1 MVSTAQSQSRTRNFA
16 RVIGPYLAVVAI
28 VATAR
33 SSEMASMLAQFT
45 SVQVL
50 SWVVGAIVLAC
61 GTAIVA
67 FHQYWRTP
75 AAVVVSVVGW
85 LLVVRGV
92 FLIAFPTVFA
102 SLADRV
108 IATAGS
114 WMWLYVVMAL
124 IGLYLTYIGWMP
136 SPQRDVNPSED
147 AEGEMR
153 HAA

>member
-33 SSEMASMLAQFT
+33 SSAMASMLAQFT
-45 SVQVL
+45 SVPVL

-75 AAVVVSVVGW
+75 AAVIVSVVGW

-92 FLIAFPTVFA
+92 FLMAFPTAFA
-102 SLADRV
+102 SLADRMM
-108 IATAGS
+108 ATAGS
-114 WMWLYVVMAL
+114 WTWLYVVMAL
-124 IGLYLTYIGWMP
+124 MGLYLTYVGWMP
-136 SPQRDVNPSED
+136 PSRHAVNRPEN
-147 AEGEMR
+147 AEREIR